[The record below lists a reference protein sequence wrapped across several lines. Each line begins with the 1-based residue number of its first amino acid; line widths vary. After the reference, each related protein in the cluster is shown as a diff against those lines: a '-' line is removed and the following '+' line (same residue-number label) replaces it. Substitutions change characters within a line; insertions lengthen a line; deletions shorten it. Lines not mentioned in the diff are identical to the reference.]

1 MKKAHHRPFAAS
13 CASAMLLMLF
23 ASLGGTA
30 AAQSKSA
37 AEDALRKTGEH
48 DHADPEYAQ
57 AMGQRAAA
65 GAAGTLLKVN
75 HASEKQLSAYDSFF
89 KENDERHL
97 NELKELVA
105 IPSLAMAP
113 EHAPDVLKAAEWLKK
128 KLDDIGMQNATVHE
142 TDGYYTLTAEWL
154 KAPGQPTALFYG
166 HFDVQPVTP
175 NLWNTDPWK
184 AEIRDGKMYG
194 RGATDDKGPVVALCS
209 ALEAM
214 LKLDG
219 KLPVNV
225 MLTLDGSEEYGSST
239 WPKWLAQPEMK
250 AWLSKADYGFN
261 VDAAI
266 QSDTEG
272 LIWKSLRGFTDVQ
285 VTLTSA
291 KGALHSGGF
300 GGAVPNSAI
309 AAAKVIASLYNDDGS
324 VAVEGWYDDQMKMP
338 KEVRQEIADISA
350 AMDYDAILKKY
361 GLSQFI
367 GEKDYSPIE
376 RTWIRGSLDVTG
388 MKSGYTE
395 GAASIVPETAWF
407 RVMARLGPGMNA
419 EKTHGQIMAH
429 VQKNVPWGLK
439 VEMKNVQ
446 NCNPIWIDTSDRG
459 LQISKTVQTEV
470 FGKPPKILYV
480 GGGVGPAS
488 FIADAGGPKLISFG
502 FQQADENFHGN
513 NEYMRITSWEKAQR
527 AYPKLF
533 HALVGQPS
541 QGKAAR

>member
-1 MKKAHHRPFAAS
+1 MKTVRQLLIAAS
-13 CASAMLLMLF
+13 ALLVGAFCTF
-23 ASLGGTA
+23 AVAQDA
-30 AAQSKSA
+30 AP
-37 AEDALRKTGEH
+37 TH
-48 DHADPEYAQ
+48 DHVDPEYSQ
-57 AMGQRAAA
+57 PMGQHSAA
-65 GAAGTLLKVN
+65 GATGTLLKVN
-75 HASEKQLSAYDSFF
+75 HASEKQLSAYDNFF
-89 KENDERHL
+89 KDNDERHL

-113 EHAPDVLKAAEWLKK
+113 EHAPDVLKAAEWVKK
-128 KLDDIGMQNATVHE
+128 KLDDIGMKNATIHE
-142 TDGYYTLTAEWL
+142 TDGYYTLTAEWMD
-154 KAPGQPTALFYG
+154 APGQPTALFYG

-194 RGATDDKGPVVALCS
+194 RGATDDKGPVVALLS

-239 WPKWLAQPEMK
+239 WSKWLAQPDMK
-250 AWLSKADYGFN
+250 AWLSRADYGFN

-272 LIWKSLRGFTDVQ
+272 LIWKSFRGFTDVE

-338 KEVRQEIADISA
+338 KEVRDEIAAISA
-350 AMDYDAILKKY
+350 SMDYGAILNRY
-361 GLSQFI
+361 GLPQFI

-419 EKTHGQIMAH
+419 EKTHAQIMAH

-446 NCNPIWIDTSDRG
+446 NCNPIWIDTNDRG
-459 LQISKTVQTEV
+459 LQISRTVQTEV

-502 FQQADENFHGN
+502 FQQSDENFHGN

-527 AYPKLF
+527 AYPRLI
-533 HALVGQPS
+533 HALVGQPL
-541 QGKAAR
+541 QGRAAK

>member
-1 MKKAHHRPFAAS
+1 MKNIYLKKSLTTIVVSVLMTILWPGATFAQEPKN
-13 CASAMLLMLF
+13 L
-23 ASLGGTA
+23 
-30 AAQSKSA
+30 
-37 AEDALRKTGEH
+37 EDTLKKTGAH
-48 DHADPEYAQ
+48 DHIDPEYAQ
-57 AMGQRAAA
+57 PMGQRSTA
-65 GAAGTLLKVN
+65 GATGTLLKIN
-75 HASEKQLSAYDSFF
+75 HASEKQLSAYDNFF

-105 IPSLAMAP
+105 IQSLAMAP
-113 EHAPDVLKAAEWLKK
+113 EHAPDVLKAAEFIKK
-128 KLDDIGMQNATVHE
+128 KLDAIGMQNATIHK
-142 TDGYYTLTAEWL
+142 TDGYYTLTAEWMN
-154 KAPGQPTALFYG
+154 APGQPTALFYG

-175 NLWNTDPWK
+175 DLWSTDPWK

-194 RGATDDKGPVVALCS
+194 RGATDDKGPVMALIS

-214 LKLDG
+214 LKVDG

-239 WPKWLAQPEMK
+239 WPKWLADPKMK
-250 AWLSKADYGFN
+250 TWLSKADYGFN

-266 QSDTEG
+266 QNDNEG
-272 LIWKSLRGFTDVQ
+272 LIWKSFRGFTDVE

-300 GGAVPNSAI
+300 GGAVPNAAI
-309 AAAKVIASLYNDDGS
+309 AAAKVIASMYNDDGS

-350 AMDYDAILKKY
+350 AMDYDAIRKKY

-367 GEKDYSPIE
+367 GEKNYSPIE

-395 GAASIVPETAWF
+395 GAASVIPETAWF
-407 RVMARLGPGMNA
+407 RVMARLGPGMDA
-419 EKTHGQIMAH
+419 EKTHKQIMAH

-446 NCNPIWIDTSDRG
+446 NCNPVWIDTDNRG
-459 LQISKTVQTEV
+459 LQIAKAVQTEV
-470 FGKPPKILYV
+470 FGKPPRILYV

-502 FQQADENFHGN
+502 FQQSDENFHGN
-513 NEYMRITSWEKAQR
+513 NEYMRLSSWEKAQR
-527 AYPKLF
+527 AYPRLF
-533 HALVGQPS
+533 HALVDQPL
-541 QGKAAR
+541 QAKTAK

>member
-1 MKKAHHRPFAAS
+1 MIKSLPTIAAS
-13 CASAMLLMLF
+13 AFLTMTGLCSTFAQEAKNLEGALNKPSA
-23 ASLGGTA
+23 
-30 AAQSKSA
+30 
-37 AEDALRKTGEH
+37 H
-48 DHADPEYAQ
+48 DHVDPEYSQ
-57 AMGQRAAA
+57 PMGQNSTAVAS
-65 GAAGTLLKVN
+65 GALLKVN
-75 HASEKQLSAYDSFF
+75 HASEQQLEAYDSFL

-113 EHAPDVLKAAEWLKK
+113 EHAPDVRKAAEFIKQ
-128 KLDDIGMQNATVHE
+128 KLDAIGMQHATIHE
-142 TDGYYTLTAEWL
+142 TDGYYTLTAEWMN
-154 KAPGQPTALFYG
+154 APGQPTALFYG

-175 NLWNTDPWK
+175 NLWKTDPWK
-184 AEIRDGKMYG
+184 AEIRDGKMFG
-194 RGATDDKGPVVALCS
+194 RGATDDKGPVLALLS

-214 LKLDG
+214 MKVDG

-225 MLTLDGSEEYGSST
+225 MLTLDGSEEFGSAT
-239 WPKWLAQPEMK
+239 WPKWLAKPEMK
-250 AWLSKADYGFN
+250 EWLSQADYGFN

-266 QSDTEG
+266 QSDTQG
-272 LIWKSLRGFTDVQ
+272 LIWKSFRGFTDVE

-309 AAAKVIASLYNDDGS
+309 AAAKVIASMFNDDGT
-324 VAVEGWYDDQMKMP
+324 VAIEGWYDDQMAMP
-338 KEVRQEIADISA
+338 KEVRQEIAAISA
-350 AMDYDAILKKY
+350 TMDYDAIRKKY
-361 GLSQFI
+361 GVDQFI

-388 MKSGYTE
+388 LKSGYTE
-395 GAASIVPETAWF
+395 GAASIIPETAWF

-419 EKTHGQIMAH
+419 EKTHEQIMAH
-429 VQKNVPWGLK
+429 VQKHVPWGLK

-446 NCNPIWIDTSDRG
+446 NCNPVWIETDNRG
-459 LQISKTVQTEV
+459 LQISQAVQTEV
-470 FGKPPKILYV
+470 FGQPPQILYV

-513 NEYMRITSWEKAQR
+513 NEYMRLASWEKAQR
-527 AYPKLF
+527 AYPKLL
-533 HALVGQPS
+533 HAIVGQPKKEK
-541 QGKAAR
+541 GDK